1 MPVLRLS
8 DVRHGAVR
16 IVAFDADAGSE
27 QRLIEVGLH
36 IGSALTVLEHDMAS
50 GVLVAAGDGRV
61 AVDPATARRI
71 CVVRLEEAFEAMT
84 IGDLKPGDRARIV
97 GMGKGMPG
105 YRQRLMAMGLT
116 PGVEF
121 SLTRVAPLG
130 DPVEI
135 QVRGFSMS
143 LRKAEAE
150 LLAIEKLP

>member
-16 IVAFDADAGSE
+16 VISFDADTGSE
-27 QRLIEVGLH
+27 QRLVELGLRP
-36 IGSALTVLEHDMAS
+36 GSTLFILEHDMNS
-50 GVLVAAGDGRV
+50 GVLMAAGDSRI

-71 CVVRLEEAFEAMT
+71 CVVRLEEPFAGMT

-97 GMGKGMPG
+97 GMGRGMSG

-121 SLTRVAPLG
+121 TLTRVAPLG

-150 LLAIEKLP
+150 LLALEKLP